1 MKIVINFFILHE
13 FNGLYIIFIWVQRY
27 DNFSYAICKFYQKL
41 FFFSIFAPF
50 IFIKFKFYTM
60 NIWIVTSLYILA
72 PILIISLFKKY
83 RFLQKVGTVILAY
96 AVGIILALFGRL
108 PAAETSDYATLHTV
122 QEWLMNIAVPLAIPL
137 MLFNSDFKL
146 WTKSL
151 PKTMMALLG
160 GIISVI
166 VAVVSAFFIFRS
178 QGIEH
183 GANVAALMTGIYT
196 GGTMNFAA
204 IGKALNVDANIM
216 TLTLTFEML
225 ITFPLLIF
233 IVSGGYKVFRKI
245 LPFSDEQA
253 TRRRQY
259 KEFSDENIFENY
271 GGMFAPKIFP
281 KMMRGLLL
289 SIGCLAIGAGISMLL
304 GTLFHWEKKLNEM
317 IIILTITT
325 LAIALSF
332 NKKVRELPRT
342 FELGMFFILIF
353 SVVVA
358 SQFDIYSL
366 KTEGL
371 NILFFILFVMLVSIG
386 LHLLF
391 SRFAKVSGDLF
402 TVAHIGLL
410 CSPPFIPP
418 IVSAMKN
425 RKVLISGIVIGL
437 IGYAAGTYLGV
448 LLSWFLG
455 LF

>member
-1 MKIVINFFILHE
+1 
-13 FNGLYIIFIWVQRY
+13 
-27 DNFSYAICKFYQKL
+27 
-41 FFFSIFAPF
+41 
-50 IFIKFKFYTM
+50 M
-60 NIWIVTSLYILA
+60 NIWIVTSLYILT
-72 PILIISLFKKY
+72 PILIIFLFKKY
-83 RFLQKVGTVILAY
+83 QFLQKVGTVILAY
-96 AVGIILALFGRL
+96 AVGIALALFGQL
-108 PAAETSDYATLHTV
+108 PAIGTSDYATLQSI
-122 QEWLMNIAVPLAIPL
+122 QEKLMSLAVPLAIPL

-151 PKTMMALLG
+151 PKTMMALIG
-160 GIISVI
+160 GIISVVVAI
-166 VAVVSAFFIFRS
+166 VAAFFIFRF
-178 QGIEH
+178 QVIDH

-204 IGKALNVDANIM
+204 VGKALNIDPNTM
-216 TLTLTFEML
+216 TLVLTFEMI

-245 LPFSDEQA
+245 LPFADEQA
-253 TRRRQY
+253 SRRRTH
-259 KEFSDENIFENY
+259 KEFAEENVFENY
-271 GGMFAPKIFP
+271 GGMFTSKIFP
-281 KMMRGLLL
+281 KMMLGLLL
-289 SIGCLAIGAGISMLL
+289 SIGCLAIGAGISMLIGML
-304 GTLFHWEKKLNEM
+304 LHWDKKLNEM
-317 IIILTITT
+317 VIILTITT

-332 NKKVRELPRT
+332 NKKIRELPRT
-342 FELGMFFILIF
+342 FELGMFFILVF

-371 NILFFILFVMLVSIG
+371 NICFFVLFVMLVSVG
-386 LHLLF
+386 LHLLI

-402 TVAHIGLL
+402 TVAHVGLL

-418 IVSAMKN
+418 IVSAMNN

-437 IGYAAGTYLGV
+437 IGYAVGTYLGV